1 MLRLRFRSYRL
12 RFTKVSKTSELY
24 RLKYDLSLKQKPFQ
38 IRWFSEKTDSD
49 DKVDSI
55 AELKTKVRERINI
68 HSHLFTEDEEKKNLL
83 DSFIRVNHAGEFG
96 AQRIYEG
103 QMAIFKGTDVYPVIK
118 KMADQETIHLE
129 TFNRL
134 LDERRVRPTLLFPVW
149 NMVGY
154 GAGFAS
160 ALLGKEAA
168 MAMTVAVEEVIGE
181 HYNNQLR
188 VMNEMNYTE
197 SKEDQELKQTIRTFR
212 DDELEHLD
220 TGLQHD
226 AQKTPFYE
234 VFTSAIKAGTRAA
247 IWLSERI

>member
-1 MLRLRFRSYRL
+1 
-12 RFTKVSKTSELY
+12 
-24 RLKYDLSLKQKPFQ
+24 
-38 IRWFSEKTDSD
+38 
-49 DKVDSI
+49 
-55 AELKTKVRERINI
+55 
-68 HSHLFTEDEEKKNLL
+68 
-83 DSFIRVNHAGEFG
+83 
-96 AQRIYEG
+96 
-103 QMAIFKGTDVYPVIK
+103 
-118 KMADQETIHLE
+118 MADQETIHLE

-197 SKEDQELKQTIRTFR
+197 SKEDQELKQVRCVMAC
-212 DDELEHLD
+212 
-220 TGLQHD
+220 LQ
-226 AQKTPFYE
+226 
-234 VFTSAIKAGTRAA
+234 VI
-247 IWLSERI
+247 